1 MYLSEKLK
9 LIKFQKSF
17 IKIFSFNDF
26 LFILFITYILVRLNN
41 QK

>member
-1 MYLSEKLK
+1 MYLSENLK